1 MFGYRLRY
9 YGLTSDMTQ
18 SSGIPG
24 TAPTATFHARVA
36 GVGLVT
42 TLVVL
47 IAACL
52 TFTLQQWAVARTQSH
67 QTYSAM
73 SQITA
78 TTVAPAI
85 ADNDAVHIQAALSA
99 LKAAKSVESAQLTDS
114 AGRILGVFDR
124 DGAQVAAPGDTE
136 LIRTDIQTG
145 GKTVGHL
152 TMTVQRP
159 QLAPLLPQFI
169 ALTAA
174 LLFGGIGVALFL
186 ARGMAHR
193 VIAPVQSLSEA
204 MHGVAAGGSFEPIEV
219 KAQDELF
226 RSLTASF
233 NHLLGKLGERE
244 ADLKTAMRE
253 LEGARDAANAA
264 NVLKTHF
271 LANMSHEI
279 RTPLN
284 GVLAMAE
291 VMSMGELEPAQ
302 RERLGVIRQSGSLL
316 LAVLNDV
323 LDLSK
328 IEAGKLSLVKED
340 FDLEPSLAATVESFS
355 VMAQAKGL
363 KFSMSMADEALG
375 WWRGDADRLRQIV
388 GNLISNAV
396 KFTPTG
402 EVGARVDVNPETQA
416 LRLVVRDSGVGIAAE
431 KLPALFEK
439 FTQADNSATRRFG
452 GTGLGLAICREL
464 TQMMGGSIDV
474 ESREGQGSV
483 FIVELPLPRGQASS
497 DAVAEAVQ
505 ASREGNL
512 RLLAAEDN
520 PTNQHVLAA
529 VMDSLGID
537 IDIVGDGRQAVDA
550 WKVGGYDL
558 ILMDIQMPVMDG
570 IDAAREIRGL
580 EVAEGRRRTPIV
592 ALTANALTYQVDE
605 YMAAGMDDHVA
616 KPIEIA
622 KLYEAISAALTAA
635 ATGGAQRAQATA
647 DANTSRIAK
656 TA

>member
-1 MFGYRLRY
+1 
-9 YGLTSDMTQ
+9 MTQ
-18 SSGIPG
+18 ATGSPG
-24 TAPTATFHARVA
+24 SASTATFHARVA

-67 QTYSAM
+67 QIYTAL

-78 TTVAPAI
+78 TTAAPAI
-85 ADNDAVHIQAALSA
+85 VEKEYDNVQAALSSLVA
-99 LKAAKSVESAQLTDS
+99 SKSVDSARLTDMN
-114 AGRILGVFDR
+114 GRILGIFER
-124 DGAQVAAPGDTE
+124 DATAVAPPGSTE
-136 LIRTDIQTG
+136 LIQTDVKAD
-145 GKTVGHL
+145 GKTVGRL
-152 TMTVQRP
+152 SMTVRRP
-159 QLAPLLPQFI
+159 ALAPLLPQFI

-174 LLFGGIGVALFL
+174 LLFGGVGVALFL

-193 VIAPVQSLSEA
+193 VIAPVQRLSDA
-204 MHGVAAGGSFEPIEV
+204 MHQVAGGGSFEPIEI

-244 ADLKTAMRE
+244 EDLRGAMRE

-291 VMSMGELEPAQ
+291 VMSMGDLDPPQ

-328 IEAGKLSLVKED
+328 IEAGKLTLVKED
-340 FDLEPSLAATVESFS
+340 FDLEPSLSATVESFG
-355 VMAQAKGL
+355 VMARGKGL
-363 KFSMSMADEALG
+363 DFNMAFADEARG
-375 WWRGDADRLRQIV
+375 WWRGDSDRLRQIV

-396 KFTPTG
+396 KFTPH
-402 EVGARVDVNPETQA
+402 GAVSAVIDVNPDTGA
-416 LRLVVRDSGVGIAAE
+416 LRLVVRDSGVGIAPE

-464 TQMMGGSIDV
+464 TQMMGGSINV
-474 ESREGQGSV
+474 ESLEGRGSV
-483 FIVELPLPRGQASS
+483 FTVELPLARGQAST
-497 DAVAEAVQ
+497 DAIAEVII
-505 ASREGNL
+505 ASRDGNL

-537 IDIVGDGRQAVDA
+537 IDIVGDGRLAVDA
-550 WKVGGYDL
+550 WKIGGYDL

-570 IDAAREIRGL
+570 IDAAREIREL
-580 EVAEGRRRTPIV
+580 EAAEGRRRTPIV

-605 YMAAGMDDHVA
+605 YLAAGMDDHVA

-622 KLYEAISAALTAA
+622 KLYEAISGALTAA
-635 ATGGAQRAQATA
+635 ATGGPRRAQAA
-647 DANTSRIAK
+647 QDSK
-656 TA
+656 TAQSA